1 MRFELIEIDNISYE
15 EYNGNT
21 YDLEVEIDHSYNIEG
36 IIVHNSVCTTR
47 KIAGV
52 GYPQLSA
59 VLECAN
65 AAHGQG
71 GHICSDGG
79 IVHVADIAKAFGAGA
94 DFVMC
99 GGMFS
104 GHHECDGELVYD
116 ASAYENSTVAT
127 RNIGEALKLL
137 PVPGS
142 IPTHMKFRGM
152 SSAEAMIDHYGEKAT
167 HRAAEGKE
175 VLVPYKGLVSKTVG
189 EILGGLRSTMTYIG
203 AKKLKDIP
211 KCTVFIRVNKT
222 HNTVYGE

>member
-1 MRFELIEIDNISYE
+1 MKYELVEIDNISKE

-21 YDLEVEIDHSYNIEG
+21 YDLEVEEDHSYNIEG
-36 IIVHNSVCTTR
+36 VIVHNSVCTTR

-65 AAHGQG
+65 AAHSQG

-79 IVHVADIAKAFGAGA
+79 IIHVADIAKAFGAGA

-104 GHHECDGELVYD
+104 GHHECAGELVYGNMTK
-116 ASAYENSTVAT
+116 EEVEFVTQKGV
-127 RNIGEALKLL
+127 I
-137 PVPGS
+137 PQ
-142 IPTHMKFRGM
+142 PTHMKFRGM

-175 VLVPYKGLVSKTVG
+175 VLVPYRGPVKGTV
-189 EILGGLRSTMTYIG
+189 EEMLGGLRSTMTYIG

-211 KCTVFIRVNKT
+211 KCTVFIRVNRT